1 MFTYFKSAVGA
12 WLLHVSTSTF
22 LYGNGR
28 VLGCSSILY
37 NGLCNPTQF
46 NTPVLVGM
54 AVGTFIIKFFAPQY
68 LPDYAAV
75 QALAPFGK
83 YTTLIAGLLTGLGTK
98 WGSGCTSGHMLCGL
112 ARFSLRSLVAT
123 CTFSLTAILTSALFG
138 TAPSCGAQPCHTL
151 VHPATSEIF
160 GLLTVGALAFGI
172 SYVMRYRKGEVESKS
187 QTVTSFYSG
196 VVFALGLLISGLA
209 SPAKTLGF
217 LALLPPKFDPSLLMV
232 VLFGILPNAIE
243 ILKKGYK
250 LDPHASVASF
260 NLPTRTEIPLKF
272 VAGAAIF
279 GVGWGL
285 SGTCPGPGVIS
296 AFLNG
301 WSGLL
306 WLSGFLTA
314 YHLAPN

>member
-1 MFTYFKSAVGA
+1 M
-12 WLLHVSTSTF
+12 LHVSTSTF

-54 AVGTFIIKFFAPQY
+54 AVGTLLVKLFAPQY
-68 LPDYAAV
+68 LPDYSAV

-83 YTTLIAGLLTGLGTK
+83 YTTLIAGLLTGIGTK

-112 ARFSLRSLVAT
+112 ARLSLRSLVAT
-123 CTFSLTAILTSALFG
+123 CTFSLTAVLTSKYFG
-138 TAPSCGAQPCHTL
+138 TAPSCGSVPCHTL
-151 VHPATSEIF
+151 VHPALNEVV
-160 GLLTVGALAFGI
+160 GLLSVAAAAFGI
-172 SYVMRYRKGEVESKS
+172 AYYLRYKKGEVSSTS
-187 QTVTSFYSG
+187 QNTVSFYSG
-196 VVFALGLLISGLA
+196 VTFAMGLLISGLA

-217 LALLPPKFDPSLLMV
+217 LALLPPNFDPSLLMV
-232 VLFGILPNAIE
+232 IAFGIIPNALE

-250 LDPHASVASF
+250 LDPHASVSSF
-260 NLPTRTEIPLKF
+260 NLPTRKDIPLKF
-272 VAGAAIF
+272 VLGSALF

-301 WSGLL
+301 PSGLL
-306 WLSGFLTA
+306 WLAGFMTA
-314 YHLAPN
+314 YQIAPN